1 MLDHTMAK
9 KKTNDNEAYKNKI
22 FPTDNMTG
30 RAAGQKKLRLH
41 CFLHYNNLLSGQFS
55 IELFSSFGP
64 ALQDV
69 VQDCSW
75 FCSHCCC

>member
-30 RAAGQKKLRLH
+30 RAAGQKKASSS
-41 CFLHYNNLLSGQFS
+41 LL
-55 IELFSSFGP
+55 P
-64 ALQDV
+64 ALQQPPLRTV
-69 VQDCSW
+69 
-75 FCSHCCC
+75 